1 MRREWPQFGI
11 TAGTSPM
18 SVMWFGPLVGM
29 ELSFTLSVQYGLPLG
44 GRSDLFR
51 LIPLVRVL
59 SPSLV
64 LNFDAEQEAPL
75 PHVYFEGPD
84 YRLSPLCLFDP
95 AAGQW
100 NASMSIARTT
110 IPWAAR
116 WLSQSSRKTLMNG
129 RCGLPAPC
137 RSRCYPNDHQPPEQ
151 PSRWHD
157 RSLCPTWQPLSGHLP
172 VRPEPPWHDPAT

>member
-1 MRREWPQFGI
+1 MARQLKSLQSQVDEMRREWPQFGV
-11 TAGTSPM
+11 TAGNSPM

-29 ELSFTLSVQYGLPLG
+29 ERSFTLSVQYGVPLG
-44 GRSDLFR
+44 GRIDLFR
-51 LIPLVRVL
+51 MIPLVRVL

-100 NASMSIARTT
+100 DASMSISRTT

-116 WLSQSSRKTLMNG
+116 WLACYELWEATG
-129 RCGLPAPC
+129 RWHGGG
-137 RSRCYPNDHQPPEQ
+137 RHQPVGETK
-151 PSRWHD
+151 D
-157 RSLCPTWQPLSGHLP
+157 
-172 VRPEPPWHDPAT
+172 AA

>member
-1 MRREWPQFGI
+1 MARQLKSLQSQVDEMRREWPQFGI

-29 ELSFTLSVQYGLPLG
+29 ERSFTLSVQYGLPLG
-44 GRSDLFR
+44 SRSDLFR

-100 NASMSIARTT
+100 NGAMSIARTT

-116 WLSQSSRKTLMNG
+116 WLACYELWEATG
-129 RCGLPAPC
+129 RWHGGG
-137 RSRCYPNDHQPPEQ
+137 RHQPAGETK
-151 PSRWHD
+151 D
-157 RSLCPTWQPLSGHLP
+157 
-172 VRPEPPWHDPAT
+172 AA